1 MGGVECSRVEM
12 IWDAEHFV
20 YFIVQSDLG
29 HFNVIGRFVL
39 GHKPSTVR
47 DDYML
52 CPAPRLYEE
61 GE

>member
-1 MGGVECSRVEM
+1 M
-12 IWDAEHFV
+12 

-29 HFNVIGRFVL
+29 HLNVIGRFVL